1 MNKNNDMIY
10 QNYDLEIDLFY
21 LFIFSIKYVSFS
33 TIFISSISSQ
43 DSNQMLPEKLTIKIK

>member
-21 LFIFSIKYVSFS
+21 VFIFSIKYVSFS
-33 TIFISSISSQ
+33 TIFISSISNQ
-43 DSNQMLPEKLTIKIK
+43 DSNQTLPEKLTIKIK

>member
-21 LFIFSIKYVSFS
+21 VFIFSIKYVSFS

-43 DSNQMLPEKLTIKIK
+43 DSNQTLPEKLTIKIK

>member
-21 LFIFSIKYVSFS
+21 VFIFSIKYVSFS
-33 TIFISSISSQ
+33 TIFISSTSSQ
-43 DSNQMLPEKLTIKIK
+43 DSNQTLPEKLTIKIK